1 MKSTLLITLTL
12 SLLTGCASQPQ
23 STQSSRMDFALLSRD
38 GGVRTD
44 TPAFQVNDF
53 RGDSKFREQ
62 HRHAVAGDREAMVR
76 VAQMYSRGANG
87 VPRNEQLMLKWL
99 RHASELNHAG
109 ASYQLYLYY
118 VGQSLD
124 REAVRYE
131 NLAVRQ
137 GYTIP
142 PRLDPRRG

>member
-1 MKSTLLITLTL
+1 L
-12 SLLTGCASQPQ
+12 
-23 STQSSRMDFALLSRD
+23 
-38 GGVRTD
+38 
-44 TPAFQVNDF
+44 QVDAF

-62 HRHAVAGDREAMVR
+62 HRYAVAGDREAMVR
-76 VAQMYSRGANG
+76 VAQMYSRGSNG
-87 VPRNEQLMLKWL
+87 VARDEQLMLKWL
-99 RHASELNHAG
+99 RQASELDHAG
-109 ASYQLYLYY
+109 ASYRLYLHY

-137 GYTIP
+137 GYVIP